1 MWIASA
7 VVQVLSERFLIVG
20 FACSM
25 GLLFIYIKFE
35 NPDLNMDK
43 ITGLFNQRAFITYV
57 NQMIQTKQ
65 EYYIVA
71 IEIGRAHV

>member
-1 MWIASA
+1 M
-7 VVQVLSERFLIVG
+7 FN
-20 FACSM
+20 

-57 NQMIQTKQ
+57 GNQMIQTKTGIL
-65 EYYIVA
+65 YCSNCL
-71 IEIGRAHV
+71 